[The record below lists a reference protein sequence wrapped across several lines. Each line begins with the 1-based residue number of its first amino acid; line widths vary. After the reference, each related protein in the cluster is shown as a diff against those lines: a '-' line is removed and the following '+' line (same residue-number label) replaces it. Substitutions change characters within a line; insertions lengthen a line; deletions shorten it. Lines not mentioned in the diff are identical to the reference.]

1 MGVGSTEIVRRPD
14 TLGGSLR
21 SRLLVGALAVAFLA
35 PAAAR
40 AQGVTIDHQ
49 EIGCIVAGKYP
60 KMKACFSP
68 TSSVKKARVYF
79 RPEALTQWY
88 YVEMASDAP
97 CHAG

>member
-1 MGVGSTEIVRRPD
+1 M
-14 TLGGSLR
+14 R
-21 SRLLVGALAVAFLA
+21 SRLLVGALGVSLLA

-60 KMKACFSP
+60 KMKACFAP
-68 TSSVKKARVYF
+68 ASSAKKARVYF
-79 RPEALTQWY
+79 RPEAVTQWY

-97 CHAG
+97 CQAGVLLRP